1 MKIRTILCAIACW
14 LCATAQADIIKG
26 TVKGDGKALGEVIVT
41 DGFSFSVTDSNGN
54 YAIDLNSKPNSY
66 IY

>member
-41 DGFSFSVTDSNGN
+41 DGFSFSVHRFKWELC
-54 YAIDLNSKPNSY
+54 YRFK
-66 IY
+66 